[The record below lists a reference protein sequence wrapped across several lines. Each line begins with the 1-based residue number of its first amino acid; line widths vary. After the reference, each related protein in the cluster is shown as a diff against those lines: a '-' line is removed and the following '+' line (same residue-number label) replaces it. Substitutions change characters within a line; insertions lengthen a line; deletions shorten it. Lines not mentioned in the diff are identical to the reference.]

1 MERTQIQG
9 TQGTQGK
16 DKIDFNGAVKE
27 AYPDLS
33 FKIELENGKEV
44 FAYLSGK
51 MKMHYIKILVGD
63 KVKVEISKYDLK
75 RGRIIY
81 RY

>member
-1 MERTQIQG
+1 MKE
-9 TQGTQGK
+9 
-16 DKIDFNGAVKE
+16 KIEIDGIVID

-33 FKIELENGKEV
+33 FKVELENGTFV

-51 MKMHYIKILVGD
+51 MKMHYIKIMIGD
-63 KVKVEISKYDLK
+63 KVKIEISKYDIS

>member
-1 MERTQIQG
+1 M
-9 TQGTQGK
+9 K
-16 DKIDFNGAVKE
+16 DKIEIEGTVKD

-33 FKIELENGKEV
+33 FKVELDNGKSV

-51 MKMHYIKILVGD
+51 MKMHYIKIVIGD
-63 KVKVEISKYDLK
+63 RVKVEVSKYDIS

>member
-1 MERTQIQG
+1 MNM
-9 TQGTQGK
+9 K
-16 DKIDFNGAVKE
+16 DKIEIDGIIKD

-33 FKIELENGKEV
+33 FKVELDNGKSV

-51 MKMHYIKILVGD
+51 MKMHYIKIVVGD
-63 KVKVEISKYDLK
+63 KVKVEISKYDIS